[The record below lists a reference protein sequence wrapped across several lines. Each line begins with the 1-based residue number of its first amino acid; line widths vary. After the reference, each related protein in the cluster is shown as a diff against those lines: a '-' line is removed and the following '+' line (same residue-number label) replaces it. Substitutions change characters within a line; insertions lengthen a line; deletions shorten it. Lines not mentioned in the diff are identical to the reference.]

1 MNDLLVSLGN
11 GINRYENMTDDNKA
25 ITEITF
31 DTVTA
36 ILSADISAKYTDAD
50 IEALRQNGEKFKTVS
65 AAVSDKVEFIAF
77 AHHFDVLNKTGKV
90 KLTDGKEI
98 KSLQELAKWAG
109 VKKSPKQRGSDF
121 KAILETPI
129 DLTQFKECTIGKLKA
144 IADAV
149 KKGVSPDDITPDT
162 TLDELKAL
170 VNKVNSIPTE
180 GTDKPT
186 EDTDKPTE
194 GTDKPTEGTEDTE
207 DTYKTT
213 EPIHYDKKS
222 KSWYFRNCTTTA
234 LLAWIHEHIS
244 TLDKDKEYI
253 IKGAMSITE
262 K

>member
-11 GINRYENMTDDNKA
+11 GINRYEHMTDDNKA

-31 DTVTA
+31 DSVTA
-36 ILSADISAKYTDAD
+36 ILSADISATYTDTD

-65 AAVSDKVEFIAF
+65 EAVSDKVEFIAF

-90 KLTDGKEI
+90 KLADGKEI

-121 KAILETPI
+121 KAILECPI
-129 DLTQFKECTIGKLKA
+129 DLAEFKECRIGKLKA
-144 IADAV
+144 IADAI

-170 VNKVNSIPTE
+170 INKANSIPTDSTE
-180 GTDKPT
+180 KPT
-186 EDTDKPTE
+186 DTTE
-194 GTDKPTEGTEDTE
+194 KPTEGTESTEDTE
-207 DTYKTT
+207 DTEKPT
-213 EPIHYDKKS
+213 EPIHYDEKS
-222 KSWYFRNCTTTA
+222 KSWYFRNCTTTQ
-234 LLAWIHEHIS
+234 LLAWVHEHIS
-244 TLDKDKEYI
+244 TLDKEKEYI

>member
-1 MNDLLVSLGN
+1 MNDLLISLGN
-11 GINRYENMTDDNKA
+11 GINRYEHMTDDNKA

-77 AHHFDVLNKTGKV
+77 THHFDVLNKTGKV
-90 KLTDGKEI
+90 KLADGKEI

-129 DLTQFKECTIGKLKA
+129 DLTQFKDCTIGKLKA

-162 TLDELKAL
+162 TLDELKSL
-170 VNKVNSIPTE
+170 VNKANSIPTE

-186 EDTDKPTE
+186 EGADKPTEDTEGTENTEGTE
-194 GTDKPTEGTEDTE
+194 GTDKPA
-207 DTYKTT
+207 
-213 EPIHYDKKS
+213 EPIHYDEKS
-222 KSWYFRNCTTTA
+222 KSWYFRNCTSTA

-244 TLDKDKEYI
+244 TLDNDKEYI